1 MIPYIK
7 KDFLANDEVTII
19 TCMISSKEEMP
30 TTGTDLKK
38 RRKSRRKKLIFWLII
53 DFIVLVTVLGLL
65 KYRPGRYDP
74 VVLESGSYE
83 RQQVS
88 KYWTHELLPKIHND
102 SQLGKPFDVVIT
114 QEGVNDIIS
123 RVNWPVQSE
132 GIMFYSPAAIF
143 VPGAVVLMGTADV
156 KGVEFIIT
164 IELVP
169 VFDEA
174 GFVNLQVTKMKIGAM
189 NITPVAK
196 AVAKKMYS
204 QKIAEFSVN
213 TQDFRTKIVGS
224 LLNDEPFDPVF
235 YIGGNRVR
243 VENIDIE
250 QKRLVAHLAPVTKQ
264 GL

>member
-1 MIPYIK
+1 
-7 KDFLANDEVTII
+7 
-19 TCMISSKEEMP
+19 MISSKKEMP
-30 TTGTDLKK
+30 TMGTDFKNCK
-38 RRKSRRKKLIFWLII
+38 KSRIKKLIFWLII

-65 KYRPGRYDP
+65 KYRPGRYNP
-74 VVLESGSYE
+74 VVLEPDGYE
-83 RQQVS
+83 REQVS

-123 RVNWPVQSE
+123 RANWPVQSE

-156 KGVEFIIT
+156 RGVEFIIT

-169 VFDEA
+169 EFDEA

-189 NITPVAK
+189 NITPIAK
-196 AVAKKMYS
+196 AAAKKMYT
-204 QKIAEFSVN
+204 QKLADFSVD

-224 LLNDEPFDPVF
+224 LLNDEPFEPVF

-250 QKRLVAHLAPVTKQ
+250 QERLVVHLAPLTKQ
-264 GL
+264 RL